1 MSPLKLGLD
10 LRGGVYLVYQVDV
23 QGAVKQLLDH
33 YEQDFRA
40 SLRNAHVPYQDV
52 EVDYPMNRVRVLFRD
67 ADSFAKGKA
76 AILADSR
83 NVNLTE
89 ATVNGAPALEL
100 TLTPQQ
106 IKERQ
111 DYAVQQNIVI
121 LRNRLNSPELA
132 VSEPQ
137 VAREGV
143 DRIAIQ
149 LPGLQNSAEVKKI
162 LGKTATLEFR
172 MVDETNNPLEAAAT
186 GHVPLGSKL
195 YYTRDKQPVLL
206 KRDVV
211 VTGDQ
216 LTDASFQPN
225 TQDGPAVSVSLDSR
239 GAAKMLRNTEEN
251 IGHLMAVVFID
262 RSREKNAQGVDVD
275 RTTEEV
281 INRATIRGVF
291 SNNFQITG
299 VNPIEGR
306 ELALLLRAGGLAA
319 PLTAVEER
327 AIGPSLGQDNIDKGI
342 HAMVFGMLAAFVFMA
357 IYYKLFGL
365 IADVVLIANV
375 VLLTAFLSLV
385 GAALTLPGIAAVVLT
400 VGMAVDANIL
410 IYERIREE
418 LRNGVS
424 PRAAIT
430 AGFDRAF
437 SAICDSN
444 VTALIAGLVLW
455 LVRRG
460 CGTRLR
466 RGAGARNCDIDVHI
480 ADGQPR
486 VGADHLRRKAQGRTP
501 VDLRARSDVDPRF
514 KPMEFFH
521 KVTRFP
527 FMNTRKV
534 WYGLSAVLIV
544 ASFALVAVRGLNL
557 GIDFTGGVVVETNFP
572 QAPNIEQLRAAL
584 AKAGMPA
591 AQVQAFGSSRDILV
605 RLPPDPDVKSEQIGA
620 RILEVF
626 KTVDGGV
633 KLQRTEVRRSSGGP
647 GVVRQGRL
655 GAGGDAGAHLDLRA
669 VALHAEAR
677 ARRDI
682 RRAARPDLRGRLFRP
697 DPDDFRS
704 HGDLGDPR
712 GDRLFAERHG
722 HRIRPHPRASA
733 HARASSPSLR

>member
-1 MSPLKLGLD
+1 MIAYPRWKIALVAIVVLIAIFLALPNLFGEENALQLARDRAVVQESDRTSIEQLLKSKGVTPTGSFLEQGRLTLRFGSKQDQLKARDLIAEARPNEFTIALSQASRVPEWMRKLGLSPLKLGLD

-23 QGAVKQLLDH
+23 QGAVKQQLDH
-33 YEQDFRA
+33 REQDFRA
-40 SLRNAHVPYQDV
+40 SLRTARVPYQDV
-52 EVDYPMNRVRVLFRD
+52 QVDYPANRVRVLFRD

-76 AILADSR
+76 AILADNR
-83 NVNLTE
+83 NLHLTD
-89 ATVNGAPALEL
+89 TIVNGAPALEL
-100 TLTPQQ
+100 TLTPQE

-172 MVDETNNPLEAAAT
+172 MVDEANNPLEAAGT
-186 GHVPLGSKL
+186 GRVPLGSKL

-206 KRDVV
+206 KREVV

-239 GAAKMLRNTEEN
+239 GAAKMLKNTQEN

-319 PLTAVEER
+319 PLSAVEER
-327 AIGPSLGQDNIDKGI
+327 AIGPSLGQDNIDKGL
-342 HAMVFGMLAAFVFMA
+342 HAMEFGMLAAFVFMA
-357 IYYKLFGL
+357 IYYKAFGL
-365 IADVVLIANV
+365 VADVVLAANV
-375 VLLTAFLSLV
+375 VLLTALLSLV
-385 GAALTLPGIAAVVLT
+385 GAALTLPGIAALVLT

-430 AGFDRAF
+430 AGFERAF
-437 SAICDSN
+437 SAIADSN

-455 LVRRG
+455 LF
-460 CGTRLR
+460 
-466 RGAGARNCDIDVHI
+466 GAGAVRGFAVVLVLGI
-480 ADGQPR
+480 ATSMFTSLMGSRALVQLIY
-486 VGADHLRRKAQGRTP
+486 GGRRKVER
-501 VDLRARSDVDPRF
+501 
-514 KPMEFFH
+514 
-521 KVTRFP
+521 
-527 FMNTRKV
+527 
-534 WYGLSAVLIV
+534 LSI
-544 ASFALVAVRGLNL
+544 
-557 GIDFTGGVVVETNFP
+557 
-572 QAPNIEQLRAAL
+572 
-584 AKAGMPA
+584 
-591 AQVQAFGSSRDILV
+591 
-605 RLPPDPDVKSEQIGA
+605 
-620 RILEVF
+620 
-626 KTVDGGV
+626 
-633 KLQRTEVRRSSGGP
+633 
-647 GVVRQGRL
+647 
-655 GAGGDAGAHLDLRA
+655 
-669 VALHAEAR
+669 
-677 ARRDI
+677 
-682 RRAARPDLRGRLFRP
+682 
-697 DPDDFRS
+697 
-704 HGDLGDPR
+704 
-712 GDRLFAERHG
+712 
-722 HRIRPHPRASA
+722 
-733 HARASSPSLR
+733 

>member
-1 MSPLKLGLD
+1 MISYPRWKVVLVAIVLLLGIFLALPNLFGEESALQLARDRAVVTPSDRSSVEQILKDKDVTPTGAFLDQGRLTLRFGSKQDQLKARDLISEARPNEFTIALSQASRVPEWMRNLGLSPLKLGLD

-23 QGAVKQLLDH
+23 QGAVKQQLDH

-40 SLRNAHVPYQDV
+40 SLRNARVPYQDV
-52 EVDYPMNRVRVLFRD
+52 QVDYPTDRVRVLFRD
-67 ADSFAKGKA
+67 AESFNKGKA

-83 NVNLTE
+83 SLSLTDV
-89 ATVNGAPALEL
+89 TVDGAPALEL
-100 TLTPQQ
+100 KLTPQL

-137 VAREGV
+137 VARQGV

-172 MVDETNNPLEAAAT
+172 MVDENNNPLEAAAS

-195 YYTRDKQPVLL
+195 YYTREKQPVLL
-206 KRDVV
+206 KREVV

-225 TQDGPAVSVSLDSR
+225 TQEGAAVSVGLDSR
-239 GAAKMLRNTEEN
+239 GAAKMLKNTQEN

-262 RSREKNAQGVDVD
+262 RSREKNAQGQDVD

-319 PLTAVEER
+319 PLSAVEER
-327 AIGPSLGQDNIDKGI
+327 AIGPSLGQDNIDKGRN
-342 HAMVFGMLAAFVFMA
+342 AMVFGMLAAFVFMA
-357 IYYKLFGL
+357 IYYKAFGL

-430 AGFDRAF
+430 AGFERAF
-437 SAICDSN
+437 SAIADSN

-455 LVRRG
+455 LF
-460 CGTRLR
+460 
-466 RGAGARNCDIDVHI
+466 GAGAVRGFAVVLVIGI
-480 ADGQPR
+480 ATSMFTSLMGS
-486 VGADHLRRKAQGRTP
+486 
-501 VDLRARSDVDPRF
+501 RALVQVIYGG
-514 KPMEFFH
+514 K
-521 KVTRFP
+521 
-527 FMNTRKV
+527 RKV
-534 WYGLSAVLIV
+534 ERLSI
-544 ASFALVAVRGLNL
+544 
-557 GIDFTGGVVVETNFP
+557 
-572 QAPNIEQLRAAL
+572 
-584 AKAGMPA
+584 
-591 AQVQAFGSSRDILV
+591 
-605 RLPPDPDVKSEQIGA
+605 
-620 RILEVF
+620 
-626 KTVDGGV
+626 
-633 KLQRTEVRRSSGGP
+633 
-647 GVVRQGRL
+647 
-655 GAGGDAGAHLDLRA
+655 
-669 VALHAEAR
+669 
-677 ARRDI
+677 
-682 RRAARPDLRGRLFRP
+682 
-697 DPDDFRS
+697 
-704 HGDLGDPR
+704 
-712 GDRLFAERHG
+712 
-722 HRIRPHPRASA
+722 
-733 HARASSPSLR
+733 

>member
-1 MSPLKLGLD
+1 VKLGLD

-23 QGAVKQLLDH
+23 QGAVKQLLDRH
-33 YEQDFRA
+33 EQDFRA
-40 SLRNAHVPYQDV
+40 SLRNARVPYQDV
-52 EVDYPMNRVRVLFRD
+52 QVDYPINRVRVLFRD
-67 ADSFAKGKA
+67 ADSFTKGKA

-83 NVNLTE
+83 NLTLTDV
-89 ATVNGAPALEL
+89 TVDGAPALEL
-100 TLTPQQ
+100 KLTPQE
-106 IKERQ
+106 IKERE

-137 VAREGV
+137 VARQGI

-172 MVDETNNPLEAAAT
+172 MVDENSNPLEAAAS
-186 GHVPLGSKL
+186 GHVPLGDKL
-195 YYTRDKQPVLL
+195 YYTREKQPVLL
-206 KRDVV
+206 KREVV

-225 TQDGPAVSVSLDSR
+225 TQEGAAVSVGLDSR
-239 GAAKMLRNTEEN
+239 GAAKMLKNTQEN

-319 PLTAVEER
+319 PLSAVEER
-327 AIGPSLGQDNIDKGI
+327 AIGPTLGQDNINKGVN
-342 HAMVFGMLAAFVFMA
+342 AMVFGMLAAFVFMA

-365 IADVVLIANV
+365 IADVVLAANV
-375 VLLTAFLSLV
+375 VLLTALLSLF

-437 SAICDSN
+437 SAIADSN
-444 VTALIAGLVLW
+444 VTALIAGLVL
-455 LVRRG
+455 LF
-460 CGTRLR
+460 L
-466 RGAGARNCDIDVHI
+466 GAGAVRGFATVLVFGI
-480 ADGQPR
+480 ATSMFTSLMGS
-486 VGADHLRRKAQGRTP
+486 
-501 VDLRARSDVDPRF
+501 RALVQVIYGG
-514 KPMEFFH
+514 K
-521 KVTRFP
+521 
-527 FMNTRKV
+527 RKV
-534 WYGLSAVLIV
+534 ERLSI
-544 ASFALVAVRGLNL
+544 
-557 GIDFTGGVVVETNFP
+557 
-572 QAPNIEQLRAAL
+572 
-584 AKAGMPA
+584 
-591 AQVQAFGSSRDILV
+591 
-605 RLPPDPDVKSEQIGA
+605 
-620 RILEVF
+620 
-626 KTVDGGV
+626 
-633 KLQRTEVRRSSGGP
+633 
-647 GVVRQGRL
+647 
-655 GAGGDAGAHLDLRA
+655 
-669 VALHAEAR
+669 
-677 ARRDI
+677 
-682 RRAARPDLRGRLFRP
+682 
-697 DPDDFRS
+697 
-704 HGDLGDPR
+704 
-712 GDRLFAERHG
+712 
-722 HRIRPHPRASA
+722 
-733 HARASSPSLR
+733 

>member
-1 MSPLKLGLD
+1 MIAYPRWKIALVAVVLLLGIFLALPNLFGEESALQLARDRAEVTPGDRTSVEQILKDKGVTPSGAFLDQGRLTLRFSSKQDQLKARDLIIEARPNQFTIALSQASRVPEWMRNLGLSPLKLGLD

-33 YEQDFRA
+33 HEQDFRA
-40 SLRNAHVPYQDV
+40 SLRNARVPYLDV
-52 EVDYPMNRVRVLFRD
+52 LVDYPTDRVRVLFRD
-67 ADSFAKGKA
+67 TDGFTKGKA

-83 NVNLTE
+83 NLSFADV
-89 ATVNGAPALEL
+89 TVDGAPALEL
-100 TLTPQQ
+100 KLTPQE
-106 IKERQ
+106 IKERE

-137 VAREGV
+137 VARQGV

-172 MVDETNNPLEAAAT
+172 MVDENNSPQEAAAT

-195 YYTRDKQPVLL
+195 YYTREKQPVLL
-206 KRDVV
+206 KREVV

-225 TQDGPAVSVSLDSR
+225 TQEGAAVAVGLDSR
-239 GAAKMLRNTEEN
+239 GAAKMLKNTQEN
-251 IGHLMAVVFID
+251 LGHLMAVVFID
-262 RSREKNAQGVDVD
+262 RSREKNAQGVEVD

-291 SNNFQITG
+291 SNNFTITG

-319 PLTAVEER
+319 PLTPVEER
-327 AIGPSLGQDNIDKGI
+327 AIGPSLGQDNIDKGVN
-342 HAMVFGMLAAFVFMA
+342 AMVFGMLAAFLFMA
-357 IYYKLFGL
+357 VYYKAFGL
-365 IADVVLIANV
+365 IADVVLLANV

-437 SAICDSN
+437 SAIADSN

-455 LVRRG
+455 LF
-460 CGTRLR
+460 
-466 RGAGARNCDIDVHI
+466 GAGAVRGFAVVLVIGI
-480 ADGQPR
+480 ATSMFTSLMGSR
-486 VGADHLRRKAQGRTP
+486 
-501 VDLRARSDVDPRF
+501 
-514 KPMEFFH
+514 
-521 KVTRFP
+521 
-527 FMNTRKV
+527 
-534 WYGLSAVLIV
+534 
-544 ASFALVAVRGLNL
+544 ALVQV
-557 GIDFTGGVVVETNFP
+557 IYGGKRR
-572 QAPNIEQLRAAL
+572 IE
-584 AKAGMPA
+584 
-591 AQVQAFGSSRDILV
+591 
-605 RLPPDPDVKSEQIGA
+605 RLSI
-620 RILEVF
+620 
-626 KTVDGGV
+626 
-633 KLQRTEVRRSSGGP
+633 
-647 GVVRQGRL
+647 
-655 GAGGDAGAHLDLRA
+655 
-669 VALHAEAR
+669 
-677 ARRDI
+677 
-682 RRAARPDLRGRLFRP
+682 
-697 DPDDFRS
+697 
-704 HGDLGDPR
+704 
-712 GDRLFAERHG
+712 
-722 HRIRPHPRASA
+722 
-733 HARASSPSLR
+733 

>member
-1 MSPLKLGLD
+1 MIAYPRWKIALVAIVLLIGIFLAVPNLFGEENALQLARDRAAVVDSDRTAVEQILKDKGVTPSGAFLDQGRLTLRFSSKQDQLKARDLIGEARPNQFTIALSQASRVPEWMRNLGLSPVKLGLD

-33 YEQDFRA
+33 HEQDFRA
-40 SLRNAHVPYQDV
+40 SLRNARVVYQDV
-52 EVDYPMNRVRVLFRD
+52 QVDYPTSRVRVLFRD
-67 ADSFAKGKA
+67 ADSFTKGKA

-83 NVNLTE
+83 NLSLTDT
-89 ATVNGAPALEL
+89 TVDGAPALEL
-100 TLTPQQ
+100 KLTPQA

-137 VAREGV
+137 VARQGV

-172 MVDETNNPLEAAAT
+172 MVDEANNPLEAAST
-186 GHVPLGSKL
+186 GRVPLGSKL

-206 KRDVV
+206 KREVV

-225 TQDGPAVSVSLDSR
+225 TQEGAAVSVGLDSR
-239 GAAKMLRNTEEN
+239 GAAKMLKNTQEN
-251 IGHLMAVVFID
+251 LGHLMAVVFID
-262 RSREKNAQGVDVD
+262 RAREKNAAGVIVD

-319 PLTAVEER
+319 PLTPVEER
-327 AIGPSLGQDNIDKGI
+327 AVGPSLGQDNIDKGV

-357 IYYKLFGL
+357 IYYKVFGL
-365 IADVVLIANV
+365 IADLTLAANV
-375 VLLTAFLSLV
+375 VLLTALLSML

-424 PRAAIT
+424 PRAAIS

-437 SAICDSN
+437 SAIGDSN
-444 VTALIAGLVLW
+444 VTAFIAGLVLW
-455 LVRRG
+455 LF
-460 CGTRLR
+460 
-466 RGAGARNCDIDVHI
+466 GAGAVRGFAVVLMLGI
-480 ADGQPR
+480 ATSMFTSVMGSHALVQIIYGGKR
-486 VGADHLRRKAQGRTP
+486 KIDHL
-501 VDLRARSDVDPRF
+501 S
-514 KPMEFFH
+514 
-521 KVTRFP
+521 
-527 FMNTRKV
+527 
-534 WYGLSAVLIV
+534 I
-544 ASFALVAVRGLNL
+544 
-557 GIDFTGGVVVETNFP
+557 
-572 QAPNIEQLRAAL
+572 
-584 AKAGMPA
+584 
-591 AQVQAFGSSRDILV
+591 
-605 RLPPDPDVKSEQIGA
+605 
-620 RILEVF
+620 
-626 KTVDGGV
+626 
-633 KLQRTEVRRSSGGP
+633 
-647 GVVRQGRL
+647 
-655 GAGGDAGAHLDLRA
+655 
-669 VALHAEAR
+669 
-677 ARRDI
+677 
-682 RRAARPDLRGRLFRP
+682 
-697 DPDDFRS
+697 
-704 HGDLGDPR
+704 
-712 GDRLFAERHG
+712 
-722 HRIRPHPRASA
+722 
-733 HARASSPSLR
+733 

>member
-1 MSPLKLGLD
+1 SLAAAAQGHGQERMISYPRWKIALVAVVLVIGILLALPNLFGEESALQLARDRAVVTPADRTSIEELLKSKGVAPSGAFLEQGRLTLRFRSKQDQLKARDVITEAQPNQFTIALSQASRVPEWMRNLGLSPLKLGLD

-23 QGAVKQLLDH
+23 AGAVKQQLDH
-33 YEQDFRA
+33 REQDFRA
-40 SLRNAHVPYQDV
+40 SLRTARIPYQDV
-52 EVDYPMNRVRVLFRD
+52 QVDYPADEVRVLFRD
-67 ADSFAKGKA
+67 ADSLAKGKA
-76 AILADSR
+76 AILEDNR
-83 NVNLTE
+83 NLNLTE
-89 ATVNGAPALEL
+89 TTINGAPALAL
-100 TLTPQQ
+100 RLTPQE
-106 IKERQ
+106 IKERE
-111 DYAVQQNIVI
+111 DYAVQQNITI

-137 VAREGV
+137 VAREGI

-172 MVDETNNPLEAAAT
+172 MVDESNNPLDAAAT

-195 YYTRDKQPVLL
+195 YYTREKQPVLL

-262 RSREKNAQGVDVD
+262 RSREKNAQGVEVD

-319 PLTAVEER
+319 PLTEVEER
-327 AIGPSLGQDNIDKGI
+327 AIGPSLGQDNIDKGVN
-342 HAMVFGMLAAFVFMA
+342 AMVFGMLAAFVFMT

-365 IADVVLIANV
+365 IADVVLVANV

-437 SAICDSN
+437 SAIADSN
-444 VTALIAGLVLW
+444 VTALIAGLVL
-455 LVRRG
+455 LF
-460 CGTRLR
+460 L
-466 RGAGARNCDIDVHI
+466 GAGAVRGFATVLVFGI
-480 ADGQPR
+480 ATSMFTSLMGSRALVQ
-486 VGADHLRRKAQGRTP
+486 VVYGGRRK
-501 VDLRARSDVDPRF
+501 V
-514 KPMEFFH
+514 
-521 KVTRFP
+521 
-527 FMNTRKV
+527 
-534 WYGLSAVLIV
+534 
-544 ASFALVAVRGLNL
+544 
-557 GIDFTGGVVVETNFP
+557 
-572 QAPNIEQLRAAL
+572 
-584 AKAGMPA
+584 
-591 AQVQAFGSSRDILV
+591 
-605 RLPPDPDVKSEQIGA
+605 
-620 RILEVF
+620 
-626 KTVDGGV
+626 
-633 KLQRTEVRRSSGGP
+633 
-647 GVVRQGRL
+647 
-655 GAGGDAGAHLDLRA
+655 
-669 VALHAEAR
+669 
-677 ARRDI
+677 
-682 RRAARPDLRGRLFRP
+682 
-697 DPDDFRS
+697 
-704 HGDLGDPR
+704 
-712 GDRLFAERHG
+712 DRLS
-722 HRIRPHPRASA
+722 I
-733 HARASSPSLR
+733 

>member
-1 MSPLKLGLD
+1 MISYPRWKIALVAIVLILGIFLALPNLFGEESALQLARDRAVVTPSDRSGVEQILKDKGVTPTGAFLDQGRLTLRFASKQDQLKARDLISEARANQFTIALSQASRVPEWMRNLGLSPLKLGLD

-23 QGAVKQLLDH
+23 QGAVKQQLDH

-40 SLRNAHVPYQDV
+40 SLRNARIPYQDV
-52 EVDYPMNRVRVLFRD
+52 QVDYPTQRVRVLFRD

-76 AILADSR
+76 AIVADSR
-83 NVNLTE
+83 NLTLTDV
-89 ATVNGAPALEL
+89 TVDGAPALEL
-100 TLTPQQ
+100 KLTPQQ
-106 IKERQ
+106 IKERE
-111 DYAVQQNIVI
+111 DYAVSQNIVI

-137 VAREGV
+137 VARQGV

-172 MVDETNNPLEAAAT
+172 MVDENSNPLEAAAS

-206 KRDVV
+206 KREVV

-225 TQDGPAVSVSLDSR
+225 TQEGAAVSVGLDSR
-239 GAAKMLRNTEEN
+239 GAAKMLKNTQEN

-262 RSREKNAQGVDVD
+262 RSREKNAQGQDVD

-319 PLTAVEER
+319 PLSAVEER
-327 AIGPSLGQDNIDKGI
+327 AIGPSLGQDNIDKGRN
-342 HAMVFGMLAAFVFMA
+342 AMVFGMLAAFVFMA
-357 IYYKLFGL
+357 IYYKAFGL
-365 IADVVLIANV
+365 IADVVLVANV

-437 SAICDSN
+437 SAIADSN

-455 LVRRG
+455 LF
-460 CGTRLR
+460 
-466 RGAGARNCDIDVHI
+466 GAGAVRGFAVVLVIGI
-480 ADGQPR
+480 ATSMFTSLMGS
-486 VGADHLRRKAQGRTP
+486 
-501 VDLRARSDVDPRF
+501 RALVQVIYGG
-514 KPMEFFH
+514 K
-521 KVTRFP
+521 
-527 FMNTRKV
+527 RKV
-534 WYGLSAVLIV
+534 ERLSI
-544 ASFALVAVRGLNL
+544 
-557 GIDFTGGVVVETNFP
+557 
-572 QAPNIEQLRAAL
+572 
-584 AKAGMPA
+584 
-591 AQVQAFGSSRDILV
+591 
-605 RLPPDPDVKSEQIGA
+605 
-620 RILEVF
+620 
-626 KTVDGGV
+626 
-633 KLQRTEVRRSSGGP
+633 
-647 GVVRQGRL
+647 
-655 GAGGDAGAHLDLRA
+655 
-669 VALHAEAR
+669 
-677 ARRDI
+677 
-682 RRAARPDLRGRLFRP
+682 
-697 DPDDFRS
+697 
-704 HGDLGDPR
+704 
-712 GDRLFAERHG
+712 
-722 HRIRPHPRASA
+722 
-733 HARASSPSLR
+733 

>member
-1 MSPLKLGLD
+1 MISYPRWKVALVAIVLILGVFLALPNLFGEESALQLARDRAVVSPSDRSSVEQILKDKGVTPTGAFLDQGRLTLRFASKQDQLKARDLVSEARPNQFTIALSQASRVPEWMRNLGLNPLKLGLD

-23 QGAVKQLLDH
+23 QGAVKQQLDH

-40 SLRNAHVPYQDV
+40 SLRNARVPYQDV
-52 EVDYPMNRVRVLFRD
+52 LVDYPTQRVRVLFRD
-67 ADSFAKGKA
+67 ADSFTKGKA

-83 NVNLTE
+83 NLALTDV
-89 ATVNGAPALEL
+89 TVDGAPALEL
-100 TLTPQQ
+100 KLTPQQ

-137 VAREGV
+137 VARQGV

-172 MVDETNNPLEAAAT
+172 MVDENSNPLEAAAT

-195 YYTRDKQPVLL
+195 YYTREKQPVLL
-206 KRDVV
+206 KREVV

-225 TQDGPAVSVSLDSR
+225 TQEGAAVSVGLDSR
-239 GAAKMLRNTEEN
+239 GAAKMLKNTQEN

-262 RSREKNAQGVDVD
+262 RSREKNAQGQDVD

-319 PLTAVEER
+319 PLSAVEER
-327 AIGPSLGQDNIDKGI
+327 AIGPSLGQDNIDKGV

-357 IYYKLFGL
+357 IYYKVFGL
-365 IADVVLIANV
+365 IADVVLAANV

-437 SAICDSN
+437 SAIADSN

-455 LVRRG
+455 LF
-460 CGTRLR
+460 
-466 RGAGARNCDIDVHI
+466 GAGAVRGFAVVLVIGI
-480 ADGQPR
+480 ATSMFTSLMGS
-486 VGADHLRRKAQGRTP
+486 
-501 VDLRARSDVDPRF
+501 RALVQVIYGG
-514 KPMEFFH
+514 K
-521 KVTRFP
+521 
-527 FMNTRKV
+527 RKV
-534 WYGLSAVLIV
+534 EHLSI
-544 ASFALVAVRGLNL
+544 
-557 GIDFTGGVVVETNFP
+557 
-572 QAPNIEQLRAAL
+572 
-584 AKAGMPA
+584 
-591 AQVQAFGSSRDILV
+591 
-605 RLPPDPDVKSEQIGA
+605 
-620 RILEVF
+620 
-626 KTVDGGV
+626 
-633 KLQRTEVRRSSGGP
+633 
-647 GVVRQGRL
+647 
-655 GAGGDAGAHLDLRA
+655 
-669 VALHAEAR
+669 
-677 ARRDI
+677 
-682 RRAARPDLRGRLFRP
+682 
-697 DPDDFRS
+697 
-704 HGDLGDPR
+704 
-712 GDRLFAERHG
+712 
-722 HRIRPHPRASA
+722 
-733 HARASSPSLR
+733 